1 MVWTARPEVPIRGD
15 SAAVAVALAFTRLDV
30 QGRDSLG
37 LRVTCD
43 LCPGGAAG
51 VVAEADVVAE
61 PLPVVEAA
69 TRSLA
74 EFALAI
80 RDATA
85 WGRVEELAPVMV
97 EDFTF
102 GFSAQRDRAA
112 ALTAWDWE
120 NFRTLDLVPRL
131 LDGGMVEIEPG
142 FWVAPL
148 AYAEAPGY
156 QGLRLGFRR
165 SAQTGRWEWLFLVQ
179 AEP

>member
-1 MVWTARPEVPIRGD
+1 VPITSGA
-15 SAAVAVALAFTRLDV
+15 AAVAVALAFTRLDV

-51 VVAEADVVAE
+51 VVAEADVVAD
-61 PLPVVEAA
+61 PLPVAEAA
-69 TRSLA
+69 TRSPA
-74 EFALAI
+74 EFALAL
-80 RDATA
+80 RDAAA
-85 WGRVEELAPVMV
+85 WGKVEELVPVMV

-120 NFRTLDLVPRL
+120 NFRTLDLLPRL
-131 LDGGMVEIEPG
+131 LDSGIVEIEPG

-148 AYAEAPGY
+148 AYAQAPGY
-156 QGLRLGFRR
+156 QGLRTGFRKNAR
-165 SAQTGRWEWLFLVQ
+165 TGRWEWLFLVQ
-179 AEP
+179 ADP